1 MFVSPPVFSVVATG
15 VVEYDFAPL
24 FLGLVV
30 GLCLCVLVL
39 AVAIGIHDA
48 RISQPEVA
56 TTIQQPKPAPE
67 LPDAA

>member
-24 FLGLVV
+24 FLGLIV
-30 GLCLCVLVL
+30 GVCLCVLML
-39 AVAIGIHDA
+39 AVAIGIHDT
-48 RISQPEVA
+48 RKSQPGA
-56 TTIQQPKPAPE
+56 PMTIERSASAPE